1 MFTGG
6 LNVNPKSCGAAKGSL
21 QLSEIAEA
29 AKAQGW
35 TPVAQLSLLR
45 DNLLPD
51 ADAEAGY
58 MVTSG
63 GRWLDNT
70 KENGGKAWASPF
82 SDVTV
87 QYLKDITAEVTAAG
101 FSQIWCTD
109 VVFPNFRNSDLTY
122 IGESVQNPE
131 RKTALTSLVN
141 TLAQTAGSVP
151 LWVETSAA
159 DAAAGTAEVFDPE
172 NLTVSGVVLDLQA
185 DAGQAQAI
193 LPQIQVKTAEMPL
206 CLTAEISVA
215 PAEELQTLK
224 NAADNGVSAVVL
236 TEK

>member
-1 MFTGG
+1 MF
-6 LNVNPKSCGAAKGSL
+6 
-21 QLSEIAEA
+21 
-29 AKAQGW
+29 
-35 TPVAQLSLLR
+35 
-45 DNLLPD
+45 PD
-51 ADAEAGY
+51 
-58 MVTSG
+58 
-63 GRWLDNT
+63 
-70 KENGGKAWASPF
+70 
-82 SDVTV
+82 
-87 QYLKDITAEVTAAG
+87 
-101 FSQIWCTD
+101 
-109 VVFPNFRNSDLTY
+109 FRNSDLTY

-193 LPQIQVKTAEMPL
+193 LPQIQAKTAEMPL
-206 CLTAEISVA
+206 CLTAEISGA

-224 NAADNGVSAVVL
+224 SAADNGVSVVVL